1 MEDAVREHRLIS
13 AIETALGWNGAEE
26 LGKDFARGSLEDPS
40 LVSRLL
46 TPNRLLDIAMRR
58 SLNRPQFRCFQKGVE
73 VHPAVYCTDSVSPRG
88 QSIPMVDMRSL
99 GRLLR
104 EGATLIL
111 DQANVFDPTM
121 EVACRALQW
130 WSRERVQVNAYLTTN
145 DAAGFP
151 LHWDDHDVVIV
162 QLAGEKEWEVRST
175 SRKVP
180 MYRDSD
186 PNNTPSDEIV
196 WSGLLKTGDVMHI
209 PRGHWHQAT
218 RTGSG
223 SGKSLHVTF
232 GITKRTGASWLAWLA
247 DWCREREIFRHD
259 LDRGRD
265 LDDKALTA
273 AATTLIGER
282 SPADFLIAYEQET
295 ALPRHVPFLGILGPL
310 DAVVC
315 TTHFPPRIE
324 ENGETVDVV
333 AAGKKLTLTA
343 KALPALRLLLSGRPV
358 PLERAAAVAGTEVK
372 ELAEILVEEE
382 LCAVVTPE
390 LSSGY
395 TGLVTN
401 AVS

>member
-1 MEDAVREHRLIS
+1 MEHRLIN
-13 AIETALGWNGAEE
+13 AIETALGWGGAEE
-26 LGKDFARGSLEDPS
+26 LGKGFARGGLEDPA
-40 LVSRLL
+40 LLSRLL
-46 TPNRLLDIAMRR
+46 TPNRLLDITMRR

-73 VHPAVYCTDSVSPRG
+73 VHPAVYYTDSVSPRG
-88 QSIPMVDMRSL
+88 QSIPMVNMRSL
-99 GRLLR
+99 GNLLR

-130 WSRERVQVNAYLTTN
+130 WSHERVQVNAYLTTN

-162 QLAGEKEWEVRST
+162 QLAGEKEWEVRAV

-186 PNNTPSDEIV
+186 PNTIPSDEII
-196 WSGLLKTGDVMHI
+196 WSGVMRTGDVMHI

-247 DWCREREIFRHD
+247 DWSREHEIFRHD
-259 LDRGRD
+259 LDRWHVPD
-265 LDDKALTA
+265 SAALTE
-273 AATTLIGER
+273 AATALLGER
-282 SPADFLIAYEQET
+282 SPTDYLAAYEQET
-295 ALPRHVPFLGILGPL
+295 TLPRHVPFLDILGPL

-315 TTHFPPRIE
+315 TTHFPPGIRE
-324 ENGETVDVV
+324 SGETVDVL
-333 AAGKKLTLTA
+333 ASGKRLALAA

-358 PLERAAAVAGTEVK
+358 VLEQAAAVAGAEVV
-372 ELAEILVEEE
+372 EVAEILVKEE
-382 LCAVVTPE
+382 LCAVLTPE

-401 AVS
+401 AGS

>member
-1 MEDAVREHRLIS
+1 MEHRLIS
-13 AIETALGWNGAEE
+13 AIEAALGWRGAEE
-26 LGKDFARGSLEDPS
+26 LGKDFVRGSMDDPA
-40 LVSRLL
+40 LVSRIM

-58 SLNRPQFRCFQKGVE
+58 SLNRPQFRCFQKGEE
-73 VHPAVYCTDSVSPRG
+73 VHPAIYYTDSVSPRG
-88 QSIPMVDMRSL
+88 QSISMVNMRSL
-99 GRLLR
+99 GRLLG
-104 EGATLIL
+104 EGATVIM

-145 DAAGFP
+145 DASGFP

-162 QLAGEKEWEVRST
+162 QLAGEKEWEVRAT
-175 SRKVP
+175 SRAVP
-180 MYRDSD
+180 MYRDAD
-186 PNNTPSDEIV
+186 PNSTPSDEII
-196 WSGLLKTGDVMHI
+196 WSGLMRTGDVMHI

-259 LDRGRD
+259 LDRWHGTGSD
-265 LDDKALTA
+265 ALTEA
-273 AATTLIGER
+273 AAQLISERPPADFFDAYEQATTL
-282 SPADFLIAYEQET
+282 
-295 ALPRHVPFLGILGPL
+295 PRHMPFLDILGPL

-315 TTHFPPRIE
+315 TTHFPPQIQE
-324 ENGETVDVV
+324 HGETVDIV
-333 AAGKKLTLTA
+333 ASGKKLTLAA

-358 PLERAAAVAGTEVK
+358 ELEQAAAVAGAEVTEV
-372 ELAEILVEEE
+372 AEILVKEE
-382 LCAVVTPE
+382 LCAVLTPE
-390 LSSGY
+390 LFSGY

-401 AVS
+401 AGS

>member
-1 MEDAVREHRLIS
+1 MEHQLVS
-13 AIETALGWNGAEE
+13 VIETALGWSGPER
-26 LGKDFARGSLEDPS
+26 LGKGFALGKVSDPA
-40 LVSRLL
+40 LVSRIL

-58 SLNRPQFRCFQKGVE
+58 SLDRPQFRCFQNGVE
-73 VHPAVYCTDSVSPRG
+73 VHPAIYYTDSVSPRG
-88 QSIPMVDMRSL
+88 QSIPMANMRSL

-130 WSRERVQVNAYLTTN
+130 WSHERVQVNAYLTTN

-151 LHWDDHDVVIV
+151 LHWDDHDVLIV
-162 QLAGEKEWEVRST
+162 QLAGEKEWEVRGT
-175 SRKVP
+175 SRNVP
-180 MYRDSD
+180 MYRDAD
-186 PNNTPSDEIV
+186 PNSTPSEEIV
-196 WSGLLKTGDVMHI
+196 WSGVLKAGDVMHI

-247 DWCREREIFRHD
+247 DWCREHEIFRHD
-259 LDRGRD
+259 LDRLHGTGSE
-265 LDDKALTA
+265 ALTEA
-273 AATTLIGER
+273 VARLVGER
-282 SPADFLIAYEQET
+282 PPADFLAAHEQET
-295 ALPRHVPFLGILGPL
+295 ALPRHVPYLDFLGQL

-315 TTHFPPRIE
+315 TTHFPPLIQ
-324 ENGETVDVV
+324 ENGGTVDIL
-333 AAGKKLTLTA
+333 ASGRKLTFTA
-343 KALPALRLLLSGRPV
+343 KTVPALRLLLSGRPV
-358 PLERAAAVAGTEVK
+358 PLDLAAAVVGAEVA
-372 ELAEILVEEE
+372 EVAEILVKEE
-382 LCAVVTPE
+382 LCATLTPE
-390 LSSGY
+390 LSLGY

>member
-1 MEDAVREHRLIS
+1 MEHQLIS
-13 AIETALGWNGAEE
+13 AIETALGWSGAEE
-26 LGKDFARGSLEDPS
+26 LGRGLVRGSMDDPV
-40 LVSRLL
+40 LVSRIM

-58 SLNRPQFRCFQKGVE
+58 SLNRPQFRCFQNGEE
-73 VHPAVYCTDSVSPRG
+73 VHPAIYYTDSVSPRG
-88 QSIPMVDMRSL
+88 QSISMVNMRSL
-99 GRLLR
+99 GMLLR
-104 EGATLIL
+104 EGATVIM

-121 EVACRALQW
+121 DVACRALQW

-175 SRKVP
+175 SRRVP

-186 PNNTPSDEIV
+186 PNSTPSDEII
-196 WSGLLKTGDVMHI
+196 WSGVMRTGDVMHI

-223 SGKSLHVTF
+223 SGKSLHITF

-247 DWCREREIFRHD
+247 DWCREREVFRHD
-259 LDRGRD
+259 LDRRHGTGGE
-265 LDDKALTA
+265 ALTT
-273 AATTLIGER
+273 AATQLVGER
-282 SPADFLIAYEQET
+282 SPADFLAAYEQET
-295 ALPRHVPFLGILGPL
+295 TLPRHVPFLDILGPL

-315 TTHFPPRIE
+315 TTHFPPRIQE
-324 ENGETVDVV
+324 SGETVDVLV
-333 AAGKKLTLTA
+333 SGKKLTLAA
-343 KALPALRLLLSGRPV
+343 KALPALRLLLSGQPV
-358 PLERAAAVAGTEVK
+358 GLERAAAIVGAEVTEV
-372 ELAEILVEEE
+372 AEILVKEE
-382 LCAVVTPE
+382 LCAVLTPE